1 MPKREK
7 KHSLGGVGMKK
18 LLLALFVLSLAL
30 GSWAWAEEE
39 KPFELEVSVGGSIND
54 YDDAPSR
61 AAEYKSQV
69 DMDSSWYF
77 GGKFRLNTE
86 NVLLNLEG
94 NYIEKEDQRYE
105 GSLDFKRLFSFTSSY
120 DRFWHR
126 LDTDYMRNLEAQSV
140 VPLKKTA
147 GGAAVY
153 HESFESTQ
161 DYGIRHSF
169 WKNEAVLRLPSL
181 PGITI
186 GFSHRMEERRGFEQ
200 AKTLSKCASCHVA
213 AYSKHIEEYTND
225 YVPYIE
231 ARLGQFTFK
240 YQLLYRSF
248 NSGSDVPTH
257 TYLNANNPISGAEGG
272 LPLRLNYDLDNG
284 ALPFA
289 RTPDSEK
296 WQHLAK
302 VKWDI
307 SPYQSLNVNFV
318 YSDIQNEDSDEAEGG
333 QGFLYGDHGK
343 ELDVQYAGVSGN
355 WHWRF
360 RPNMALTIKAKY
372 HNMDGD
378 DVSIDLDDRYASTLA
393 HLEDGTFDFER
404 KSAYDEDEYIF
415 GADLSWRMNKQW
427 RFRFAYEMEYTD
439 RDNAEEHHVTEDT
452 TEHQF
457 KVSATWKPKYNLKVK
472 ADYKFLYVNDPF
484 AYYHAACPE
493 EAVATTV
500 GGTDFTPK
508 VGNDDWYSYI
518 VYGRRHA
525 ELSNQPEYAHDLGLK
540 LDYIFN
546 AKVSTNLYIKYRYAE
561 NDNTDGYDWEQDT
574 FSAGIN
580 LSFIPS
586 EKIGFNI
593 GYNYLWD
600 QYTSML
606 CSAIYHG

>member
-1 MPKREK
+1 
-7 KHSLGGVGMKK
+7 MKK
-18 LLLALFVLSLAL
+18 WLFLLVIGLALC
-30 GSWAWAEEE
+30 GWAWAEE
-39 KPFELEVSVGGSIND
+39 KPYELEVSIGGSVND
-54 YDDAPSR
+54 YDDAPNR

-69 DMDSSWYF
+69 DMDSSWYL
-77 GGKFRLNTE
+77 GGKFRLHYND
-86 NVLLNLEG
+86 VLLDLQG
-94 NYIEKEDQRYE
+94 NYIEKEDQQYE
-105 GSLDFKRLFSFTSSY
+105 GQLDFKRLLSYSTSY

-126 LDTDYMRNLEAQSV
+126 LDTDYLENLEAQSV
-140 VPLKKTA
+140 KPLVKVA

-153 HESFESTQ
+153 HESFETTQ
-161 DYGIRHSF
+161 DYGIRHSL
-169 WKNEAVLRLPSL
+169 WKNNALLRLPGL
-181 PGITI
+181 PGVTI

-200 AKTLSKCASCHVA
+200 AKTISKCASCHVA
-213 AYSKHIEEYTND
+213 AYSKHIKEYTND

-248 NSGSDVPTH
+248 SSGSDVPTH
-257 TYLNANNPISGAEGG
+257 VYLNANNPVNGKEGN
-272 LPLRLNYDLDNG
+272 LPLRVNYDLDNG
-284 ALPFA
+284 PLPFA

-296 WQHLAK
+296 WEHLLKA
-302 VKWDI
+302 KWDI
-307 SPYQSLNVNFV
+307 SPFQSLNLNFV
-318 YSDIQNEDSDEAEGG
+318 YSDVQNENSDEADGGG

-343 ELDVQYAGVSGN
+343 ELDVQYAGFSGS

-360 RPNMALTIKAKY
+360 RKDMAITLKAKY

-378 DVSIDLDDRYASTLA
+378 DVFINLDDTYASTLA
-393 HLEDGTFDFER
+393 YVDTFDFER

-415 GADLSWRMNKQW
+415 GADFSWRLNRAW
-427 RFRFAYEMEYTD
+427 HLRLAYEMEYTE

-452 TEHQF
+452 TEHNF
-457 KVSATWKPKYNLKVK
+457 KVSATWKPRHNLKLK
-472 ADYKFLYVNDPF
+472 ADYNFLYVNDPF

-493 EAVATTV
+493 EAIGTTV
-500 GGTDFTPK
+500 GGTDFTPRT
-508 VGNDDWYSYI
+508 GNDDWYSYI

-525 ELSNQPEYAHDLGLK
+525 ELSNEPEYAHDLGLK
-540 LDYIFN
+540 LDYILSAQVN
-546 AKVSTNLYIKYRYAE
+546 TNLYLKYRYAE

-586 EKIGFNI
+586 EKIGLNI

-606 CSAIYHG
+606 CSAVYHG